1 MVWSR
6 ASWVSDMHYDWEV
19 QVGRYRIGFG
29 FKVLINVMYI
39 SGTRVYKYM
48 YIRNCMY
55 CFCETAYM
63 YLTSP

>member
-19 QVGRYRIGFG
+19 QVPRHRINFG

-39 SGTRVYKYM
+39 SGTC
-48 YIRNCMY
+48 I
-55 CFCETAYM
+55 FGTACIASAR
-63 YLTSP
+63 LPTCT